1 MSSSITVFVSC
12 ASGPITQVLLK
23 QSNEKGPKVVGTIR
37 SNEKVTFERKL
48 ESCQIS
54 IKNLTWEI
62 VEDNSIKEL
71 LIKP

>member
-23 QSNEKGPKVVGTIR
+23 QSNEKALKLLVLLDPMK
-37 SNEKVTFERKL
+37 KATFERKL

-54 IKNLTWEI
+54 IRKSHLG
-62 VEDNSIKEL
+62 DC
-71 LIKP
+71 